1 MLPIRRYV
9 RCRTQLLIPP
19 AMDWIFERCVTFE
32 DGMVLVATCDWP
44 AVFIRWYWC
53 SWVGARRNAP
63 HTHSGAPGILPVEHR
78 NRVSARTQ
86 FLRGLPECVLRRL
99 SRSRHLAHVE
109 RCGLKGT
116 LRRLMAPA
124 TRSPERGIPVASG
137 SATCGRQGFAS
148 CQRLARTNADVST
161 LLTSLTLPATSLTWA
176 MAF

>member
-19 AMDWIFERCVTFE
+19 AMDWIFERCVTFGN
-32 DGMVLVATCDWP
+32 GMVLVVTCDCP
-44 AVFIRWYWC
+44 ALFIRWYWC

-63 HTHSGAPGILPVEHR
+63 HTHSSAPGILPVEHR

-86 FLRGLPECVLRRL
+86 FLCRSASCVAFRARVI
-99 SRSRHLAHVE
+99 SPHVE

-124 TRSPERGIPVASG
+124 IRSPERGIPVASG

-148 CQRLARTNADVST
+148 CQRLARTNAEVST